1 MALESSLRDNVKRVF
16 RGLAENDFDI
26 LKFFYQRGPKSK
38 YEASNELKQIP
49 RATIYRK
56 INALRDKGFLTV
68 VDSKQ
73 FKRGSLT
80 SEVEFLMP
88 KSLKGYL
95 AVLGTDINIHKTLKE
110 FTDLQS
116 EIIREIFS
124 PEKLLEIYNKIFETI
139 NDDLT
144 DTNLDFNT
152 LFFSFIINNPEYV
165 RDLLNQSGLRG
176 EERIK
181 HLKELL
187 DLAEKVQKEYFGK
200 GVEP

>member
-1 MALESSLRDNVKRVF
+1 MALESSLRDNVQRVF
-16 RGLAENDFDI
+16 RGLAENDFAI

-80 SEVEFLMP
+80 SEVQFLMI

-95 AVLGTDINIHKTLKE
+95 AVLGTNVNIYKTLKE

-116 EIIREIFS
+116 ETIQELFS
-124 PEKLLEIYNKIFETI
+124 SEKLIEIYNEIFESI
-139 NDDLT
+139 NEDLT
-144 DTNLDFNT
+144 ESDLHFNT
-152 LFFSFIINNPEYV
+152 LFFSFIINNPDYV
-165 RDLLNQSGLRG
+165 KKLLNQAGLRG

-181 HLKELL
+181 HLRELL
-187 DLAEKVQKEYFGK
+187 DLAKKVQKEYFGK
-200 GVEP
+200 GVRP